1 LALSFI
7 AHPGMGAFSALSLEP
22 HFSNGSRP
30 DSLQPSRL
38 WAARPAKKAVPARHI
53 RHAVLVDTRG
63 AWAWD
68 PADRHAAAARYASV
82 AHWIET
88 HPGCEMSLWV
98 SGPLIH
104 SFRQAPSGE
113 FQNDD
118 AAVRGCARR
127 QLIEHHGSAAS
138 DWPLATW
145 HNAIARGVCAL
156 AGMDLTSLRQHAS
169 RFEVKLH
176 TVEPWWHHA
185 FEEAKRCVTTLN
197 DSAFGYVC
205 VVEGAQ
211 VAWIS
216 CVNGLLAD
224 VRQTWLKAPTVQA
237 LQSQLTELQAN
248 GVNATSK
255 TVILGQ
261 GLSDGSRTSALSAL
275 VLGRLDG
282 DQPPQWLRPS
292 FSEEFH

>member
-1 LALSFI
+1 MGAFGALSFETQTSVGM
-7 AHPGMGAFSALSLEP
+7 HPYAVQTPRS
-22 HFSNGSRP
+22 
-30 DSLQPSRL
+30 
-38 WAARPAKKAVPARHI
+38 WAARPAKKAVPARRV

-68 PADRHAAAARYASV
+68 PSDAHAAASRYASV
-82 AHWIET
+82 AHWVET
-88 HPGCEMSLWV
+88 HPGCDMSLWV

-104 SFRQAPSGE
+104 SLRQAPSGE

-118 AAVRGCARR
+118 AAVRGSARR
-127 QLIEHHGSAAS
+127 QLIEHHGAAAS

-145 HNAIARGVCAL
+145 HNPIARGVCAL
-156 AGMDLTSLRQHAS
+156 AGIDLTTLRRHAL

-197 DSAFGYVC
+197 DSSPGQVC

-224 VRQTWLKAPTVQA
+224 VRQTWLKAPTVSA
-237 LQSQLTELQAN
+237 LLAQLDELE
-248 GVNATSK
+248 GSSDTTSRK

-261 GLSDGSRTSALSAL
+261 GLSDGARTATLPGL

-292 FSEEFH
+292 FRDEFH